1 MNLLLW
7 CTLSFFT
14 LHTLLWFIR
23 AKKEQ
28 DQARLAAEA
37 KHD

>member
-1 MNLLLW
+1 V
-7 CTLSFFT
+7 LSFFT

-28 DQARLAAEA
+28 GKNGPAAEV

>member
-1 MNLLLW
+1 
-7 CTLSFFT
+7 LSFFT

-28 DQARLAAEA
+28 GKSGQSAGE